1 MLCFRS
7 TMQNGVAMN
16 QRIFKWASVIPI
28 NKILLSA
35 IVLLT
40 LWNIYLTYQIEKHDH
55 DGEYDSVYSGY
66 HDHDGE
72 YARKHHDHDGEYASG
87 YHDHDHDH
95 DSEYSSYYHNHY

>member
-7 TMQNGVAMN
+7 TIQNGVAMN
-16 QRIFKWASVIPI
+16 QRIFKWASGIPI

-55 DGEYDSVYSGY
+55 DGEY
-66 HDHDGE
+66 
-72 YARKHHDHDGEYASG
+72 ARKHHDHD
-87 YHDHDHDH
+87 
-95 DSEYSSYYHNHY
+95 SEYSDKNIFSPLFR